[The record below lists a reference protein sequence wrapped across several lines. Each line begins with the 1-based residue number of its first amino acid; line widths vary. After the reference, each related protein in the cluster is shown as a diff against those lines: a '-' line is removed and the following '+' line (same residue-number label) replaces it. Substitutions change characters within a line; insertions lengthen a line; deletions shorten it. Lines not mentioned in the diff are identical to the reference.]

1 MAIMYPFLLL
11 KNNQVNI
18 FSDLLCVVNLS
29 LIILIMNAEAV
40 VS

>member
-1 MAIMYPFLLL
+1 MAIMHPFLLL

-29 LIILIMNAEAV
+29 LIILIMNAEAED
-40 VS
+40 S